1 MKKIITI
8 LLSIL
13 LMLQCNIIAF
23 ASDNVTV
30 LADSV
35 SLSQTEP
42 ILIPIKI
49 ENNSGIMGFKMTVE
63 YPVDKLD
70 VKSVSRGEITAK
82 GNFNSNLGINDG
94 RFDVLWNN
102 VDEIKNDG
110 TLFVISVQAKTEI
123 KKDTEIK
130 LSFSQPDTFNEKYED
145 VVFDCKNIIIS
156 ADYIKLTM
164 QETTTQNGET
174 TTQNG
179 ETTTK
184 VPAPIDN
191 SQIIDAV
198 NTTLEQ
204 NGYENLKDVEDAD
217 DFIKDFN
224 KNLETITGS
233 DEHNVTDFDTIKS
246 MYNSAYEGEF
256 ITETT
261 NNIDSDTINS
271 AVKETL
277 DEFKVKSI
285 DALDDKDKVKF
296 VQKVEEKLKE
306 QNPDTPNISKDL
318 ETDAALD
325 IIEKLY
331 DSTNAEQDEQQ
342 KNESNNSSKTIIIVV
357 TAVVLVVLIAIV
369 IIILNKKKL
378 SNKDSQ

>member
-1 MKKIITI
+1 
-8 LLSIL
+8 
-13 LMLQCNIIAF
+13 MLQCNIIAF
-23 ASDNVTV
+23 AADAVTV
-30 LADSV
+30 SADKL
-35 SLSQTEP
+35 SLSQDEP
-42 ILIPIKI
+42 TLIPIKI

-63 YPVDKLD
+63 YPADKLD
-70 VKSVSRGEITAK
+70 IKSVSRGEVTAK

-102 VDEIKNDG
+102 TEEIKTDG
-110 TLFVISVQAKTEI
+110 TLFLISAQAKTDI

-145 VVFDCKNIIIS
+145 VAFDCKNIVIS
-156 ADYIKLTM
+156 AKYI
-164 QETTTQNGET
+164 ETTTEET

-184 VPAPIDN
+184 TPTPIDN

-198 NTTLEQ
+198 DTTLEQ
-204 NGYENLKDVEDAD
+204 NGYENLKDVEDTD
-217 DFIKDFN
+217 KFIKDFN

-233 DEHNVTDFDTIKS
+233 DEHNVDDFDTIKS

-261 NNIDSDTINS
+261 NNIDTDKINS

-285 DALDDKDKVKF
+285 NELGDKDKAKF
-296 VQKVEEKLKE
+296 VQKVEEKLRE
-306 QNPDTPNISKDL
+306 QNPDTPNISEDL
-318 ETDAALD
+318 ETDSALD
-325 IIEKLY
+325 IIKKLY
-331 DSTNAEQDEQQ
+331 DATNTTEDGEQNN
-342 KNESNNSSKTIIIVV
+342 KSNNFNKTIIIVIIS
-357 TAVVLVVLIAIV
+357 VVLVVLLISST
-369 IIILNKKKL
+369 IIYKKKKL